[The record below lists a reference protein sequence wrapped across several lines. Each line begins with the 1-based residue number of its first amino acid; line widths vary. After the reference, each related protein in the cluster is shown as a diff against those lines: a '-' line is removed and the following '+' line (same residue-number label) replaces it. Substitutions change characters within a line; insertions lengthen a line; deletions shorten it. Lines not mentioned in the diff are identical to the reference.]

1 MKYIAPAYRGCDGSI
16 VQLCKLAVK
25 FFISPSKKFLGEGL
39 LFLLFTNPFLS
50 LAAAFDSQGE
60 TVETLFDKIK
70 TLILNPIIN
79 FLFVV
84 ATLVFL
90 WGVLQYVI
98 AADNTSKTEGAKK
111 QMLWGIIGLA
121 VMSSAWA
128 IVNILT
134 ATLK

>member
-1 MKYIAPAYRGCDGSI
+1 MPRSTGHFVFMTMAKNLYVNLKRSAARILSPVLFLFAPA
-16 VQLCKLAVK
+16 VL
-25 FFISPSKKFLGEGL
+25 
-39 LFLLFTNPFLS
+39 
-50 LAAAFDSQGE
+50 LAANFNTQGE
-60 TVETLFDKIK
+60 DIVSLFEKIK

-84 ATLVFL
+84 ATVVFM
-90 WGVLQYVI
+90 WGVIQYVI

-128 IVNILT
+128 IVRILES
-134 ATLK
+134 TLQ